1 MKKECEIVRDL
12 LPNYVENLVGT
23 QTKDFIKD
31 HLKTCSECTKILKNM
46 EGKDDINYDNDIKE
60 EEVEIRQIKKFRKK
74 QLILTLS
81 SIGFIIIILS
91 IVFLYIF
98 IYLPKKSIITE
109 TYSKIQEIT
118 NFNNYKFT
126 TYQYYITADTQKKYE
141 FTDTFYYKNGKYKN
155 ESTSENSDIIKTTY
169 GETTSDSS
177 TFIYHD
183 NNTNSITTTSNLYS
197 AKGKVFGVFSDIYY
211 ISNDFS
217 RILGLNIRNDTYNNA
232 ECYVLKFNN
241 SSTDYRELWI
251 NKETKLPVRELQHN
265 SNGFYFERTFKLEPD
280 SVTDTDILLNK

>member
-31 HLKTCSECTKILKNM
+31 HLKTCAECTKILKNM

-74 QLILTLS
+74 QFILTLS

-155 ESTSENSDIIKTTY
+155 ESTSANSDIIKTTY
-169 GETTSDSS
+169 GETNSDNS

-197 AKGKVFGVFSDIYY
+197 TKGKVFGVFSDIYY

-251 NKETKLPVRELQHN
+251 NKETKLPVLRTTTEL
-265 SNGFYFERTFKLEPD
+265 
-280 SVTDTDILLNK
+280 